1 MAKSKYLNLRWRVA
15 QWLEIRWWRQYLKRK
30 PPAPYLQQKAA
41 YWRRMAAEAGIAV
54 PTGAQV
60 LDAGCGPA
68 GIFMIL
74 EHAAVTAVDPLLE
87 QYRHL
92 PHFEASNYPSVA
104 FRQMALEDLQER
116 SRYDV
121 IFCLNVINH
130 VADLPRALH
139 KLALALK
146 VNGTC
151 WVSVDAHHFSALQPI
166 FAALPG
172 DALHPHQHT
181 RPQYEGLLREA
192 GFCIQ
197 RRRLLKP
204 GGLFDYWIFQLKR
217 S

>member
-1 MAKSKYLNLRWRVA
+1 MAKSKYLNLRWKVA

-41 YWRRMAAEAGIAV
+41 YWRRVAEAAGIRV
-54 PTGAQV
+54 PPGAQV

-68 GIFMIL
+68 GIFIIL
-74 EHAAVTAVDPLLE
+74 EGVAVTAIDPLLK
-87 QYRHL
+87 QYRQL
-92 PHFEASNYPSVA
+92 PHFRASDYPTAA
-104 FRQMALEDLQER
+104 FRQMALEDLQEQ

-121 IFCLNVINH
+121 VFCLNVINH
-130 VADLPRALH
+130 VADLPCALR

-146 VNGTC
+146 AGGSC
-151 WVSVDAHHFSALQPI
+151 WLSVDAHRFRALQPL

-181 RPQYEGLLREA
+181 CLQYESLFREA

-197 RRRLLKP
+197 RRHLLKP

-217 S
+217 C